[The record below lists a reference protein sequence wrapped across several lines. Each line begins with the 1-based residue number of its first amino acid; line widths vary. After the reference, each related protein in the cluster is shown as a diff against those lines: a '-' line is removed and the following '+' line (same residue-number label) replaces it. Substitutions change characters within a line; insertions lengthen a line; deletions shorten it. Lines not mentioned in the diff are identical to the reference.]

1 MAIPIRELIVAIFLI
16 VGLVFIT
23 ISAVGVV
30 RLPDFYTR
38 LHASSIGE
46 TIGILIAFAGLAIYQ
61 GPDQIALKLFVIA
74 FVVYLF
80 NPIGT
85 HMLGR
90 AALRSKLRSRMDEFE
105 EEN

>member
-1 MAIPIRELIVAIFLI
+1 MPIREILVIVFIL
-16 VGLVFIT
+16 VGLVLIT

-38 LHASSIGE
+38 LHASGIGE
-46 TIGILIAFAGLAIYQ
+46 TLGILIAFIGLAIYQ
-61 GPDQIALKLFVIA
+61 GPDLISLKLFIIA

-80 NPIGT
+80 NPVGT

-90 AALRSKLRSRMDEFE
+90 AALRSHLKSRIDEFE
-105 EEN
+105 EDL

>member
-1 MAIPIRELIVAIFLI
+1 MPIREILAVILILA
-16 VGLVFIT
+16 GLVLIT

-38 LHASSIGE
+38 LHASGIGE
-46 TIGILIAFAGLAIYQ
+46 TLGILIAFLGLAIYQ
-61 GPDQIALKLFVIA
+61 GPDLISLKLFIIA

-90 AALRSKLRSRMDEFE
+90 AALRSGLKSRMDEFE